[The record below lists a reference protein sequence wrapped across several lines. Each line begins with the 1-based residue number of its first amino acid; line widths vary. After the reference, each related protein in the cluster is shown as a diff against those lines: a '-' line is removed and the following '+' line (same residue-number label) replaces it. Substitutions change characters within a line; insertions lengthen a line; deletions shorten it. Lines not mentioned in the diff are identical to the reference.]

1 MSGGAVTM
9 LLVGGLGLWGGLAVA
24 VANFWRRSRR
34 DAAGPAGDGGGV
46 LDSAGGGED
55 DRR

>member
-1 MSGGAVTM
+1 MSGGAVVM
-9 LLVGGLGLWGGLAVA
+9 LLVGGLGLWGGLVVA

-34 DAAGPAGDGGGV
+34 DPAGPAGDRDGV
-46 LDSAGGGED
+46 LDTPRSGED